1 MRSTAQRRGDDREAL
16 LAFGFAHDVQ
26 RGAQDRG
33 GPVDQPAGEAGVG
46 EDEPDWHGQVHAQ
59 QGWSWRRRGRGT
71 LAASTTTTMSRP
83 NVSVAISALSKKIHA
98 IGSPDSPNKIHN
110 DETAPVAD
118 TSATGARS
126 HVVCAPNLSA
136 YEPSTC
142 D

>member
-1 MRSTAQRRGDDREAL
+1 
-16 LAFGFAHDVQ
+16 
-26 RGAQDRG
+26 
-33 GPVDQPAGEAGVG
+33 
-46 EDEPDWHGQVHAQ
+46 
-59 QGWSWRRRGRGT
+59 
-71 LAASTTTTMSRP
+71 MSRP
-83 NVSVAISALSKKIHA
+83 NVSVRYDRVKHQATLRVTIYAEAISALSKKIHA